1 MAVVDWFASPP
12 EVTTGRL
19 QAGPQAAPMLEAA
32 AAYEV
37 QAANFATQASVMAS
51 AISETASQWE
61 GLASFRS
68 AAAAAKMP
76 VWLSTAAVIAA
87 ARGAAATMQA
97 GAYEAAFAAVPQLP
111 DIAANHVTRAVL
123 YSTNFLGINTV
134 PIGVKE
140 FDYFV
145 RMTQQ
150 AGNAM
155 LGYMADTAANV
166 ASLSTVIPPMPIAMP
181 GAGLTSVSNAGL
193 LSLTGTPEAAG
204 RNMTLALNT
213 AQSVMSTVRMQAAG
227 AAAYGGDAERKGEF
241 GANMAQLASEQAAQQ
256 VTQQAAQ
263 QSPEQAAQA
272 AQMGPQMATQLISQ
286 ATQAPQQ
293 LMQAP
298 QQAMQLP
305 QQLMSPMQQFTQMF
319 SGGFGKDSTGAD
331 VSQVGLFDTQP
342 ESNHPLAGGTGAPVG
357 GGMLT
362 GGSVPGSGGAP
373 TRTPLLA
380 TVTAP
385 PAATTTAPVTSSPS
399 AAANPSAM
407 RAGAAPMGMA
417 PMAGTHG
424 QKSSGGTVEELVA
437 PGPLMFDD
445 DVDDIDDW

>member
-37 QAANFATQASVMAS
+37 QAADFATQASVMAS

-76 VWLSTAAVIAA
+76 VWLSTAAAIAA

-123 YSTNFLGINTV
+123 YATNFLGINAV

-166 ASLSTVIPPMPIAMP
+166 ASLTTVIPPMPIAMP
-181 GAGLTSVSNAGL
+181 GAGLTSVANAGL

-227 AAAYGGDAERKGEF
+227 AAAYGGDAQRKGEF
-241 GANMAQLASEQAAQQ
+241 GANMAQLASEQ

-263 QSPEQAAQA
+263 QPPEQAAQA

-286 ATQAPQQ
+286 ATQTPQQ

-298 QQAMQLP
+298 QQAMQMP
-305 QQLMSPMQQFTQMF
+305 QQLMSPMQQFTQLF

-331 VSQVGLFDTQP
+331 VSQVGLFGTQP

-385 PAATTTAPVTSSPS
+385 PAPASAAPVTSTPS
-399 AAANPSAM
+399 AAANPSAV

-417 PMAGTHG
+417 PMAGAHG

-445 DVDDIDDW
+445 DIDDIDDW